1 MINKELFEAF
11 LEVALK
17 EDLGDGD
24 HSSLACIPAEATGKA
39 MLHIKDEGI
48 IAGLEI
54 ASLIFRKVD
63 PDLKLEFF
71 LQDGDRI
78 KPGDKG
84 FIVSGK
90 IQSIL
95 KSERI
100 VLNVL
105 QRMSGI
111 ASQTTMYVQKIKD
124 LHTKILSTRKTTPG
138 MRILD
143 KAAVR
148 IGGGKNHRMGLYDM
162 IILKDN
168 HIDFAGGIEQA
179 IRKTN
184 DYLKSTGKKLRIEIE
199 ARELDDV
206 REILRIGNVHRILL
220 DNFNIQDTRIAV
232 KLIAGQY
239 ETESS
244 GNITLENLRD
254 YAACGVDYI
263 SVGALTHQIQSLDFS
278 LKASH

>member
-220 DNFNIQDTRIAV
+220 DNFNIKDTRIAV